1 MKLRAPIHTPIR
13 TLFLNVFNR
22 FKIQGIDSTSVLPPC
37 GSSRKLL
44 GALIRILI
52 RTPVCALSIKVT
64 DTNQFKI
71 QGFDSKS
78 VLPPCGSS
86 RKLLGVLI
94 HILICT
100 PACALSIK
108 VTDTFQ
114 THWQRLKWKS
124 VHFLT

>member
-1 MKLRAPIHTPIR
+1 MVPIRTLIR

-22 FKIQGIDSTSVLPPC
+22 FEIQGIDSKLVLPPCGSSRKLLGALIRILIRTPVWALSTKVTDTNRFKTQEIDSKSVLPPC

-52 RTPVCALSIKVT
+52 RTPVCALST
-64 DTNQFKI
+64 
-71 QGFDSKS
+71 
-78 VLPPCGSS
+78 
-86 RKLLGVLI
+86 
-94 HILICT
+94 
-100 PACALSIK
+100 K

-124 VHFLT
+124 VNFPS

>member
-1 MKLRAPIHTPIR
+1 MVPIRTLIR

-22 FKIQGIDSTSVLPPC
+22 FEIQGIDSKLVLPPC

-52 RTPVCALSIKVT
+52 HTPVCALST
-64 DTNQFKI
+64 
-71 QGFDSKS
+71 
-78 VLPPCGSS
+78 
-86 RKLLGVLI
+86 
-94 HILICT
+94 
-100 PACALSIK
+100 K

-124 VHFLT
+124 VNFPS